1 MAKSAKNKAAEEEPE
16 SSGESSGDDT
26 EAVAAEDEGA
36 KKKSG
41 SIRKSQATKRST
53 GKMKAVSGK
62 HASVSAPK
70 LSGAKLVPVVC
81 SECHEELMYDTG
93 AQGDLVCPI
102 CEHSANRPGDAALHD
117 MSGQL
122 GSERSLAMI
131 GVILFLLATGLMT
144 AWATTS
150 QNPANLLP
158 TSNMW
163 WGTLGPAILCWLG
176 LAVVA
181 VKYESSRYE
190 CYF

>member
-1 MAKSAKNKAAEEEPE
+1 MAKSAKNKAAEEEP
-16 SSGESSGDDT
+16 ESSGDDT

-41 SIRKSQATKRST
+41 SVRKSQATKRST

-131 GVILFLLATGLMT
+131 GVVLFLLATVLMT

>member
-1 MAKSAKNKAAEEEPE
+1 MAKSAKNKAAEEEPAE
-16 SSGESSGDDT
+16 GSGDDT
-26 EAVAAEDEGA
+26 EAVAADEDEGG

-102 CEHSANRPGDAALHD
+102 CEHSANRPADAALHD

-122 GSERSLAMI
+122 GSEKNLARI
-131 GVILFLLATGLMT
+131 GVILFLLSTGLVT
-144 AWATTS
+144 AWAVTS
-150 QNPANLLP
+150 QNPANLQG
-158 TSNMW
+158 NMF
-163 WGTLGPAILCWLG
+163 WGLMGTAIVCWLG
-176 LAVVA
+176 LAA
-181 VKYESSRYE
+181 VSWKYESSRHE